1 MLLRAGSLLSLA
13 LTAILAAG
21 GAMGQ
26 DKGQGSR
33 PAQPVV
39 IELFTSQ
46 GCSSCPPADSL
57 LSEMIRNNPKLIA
70 LTLPVDYWDYI
81 GWKDTLASPAFTARQ
96 KAYAATRSDH
106 QIYTPQAVVNGVSPV
121 VGSDRDEIEAASRT
135 SFGKDGALSVPLAA
149 NPNDNGLSVD
159 LGAAP
164 QGAPRAGTF
173 WLFQIAR
180 ERTVAIGRGENSGH
194 RVTYANV
201 VRHMRRI
208 GDWTGQPTHF
218 DIPGQHLTSPD
229 SDSFAL
235 VLQAGSESRPG
246 LILAAIMGDQIR

>member
-1 MLLRAGSLLSLA
+1 MPSSAGSLLSLA
-13 LTAILAAG
+13 LTAILAASA
-21 GAMGQ
+21 AMGQ
-26 DKGQGSR
+26 ERGQVAR

-57 LSEMIRNNPKLIA
+57 LSEMIRDNPKLIA
-70 LTLPVDYWDYI
+70 LTLPVDYWDYF
-81 GWKDTLASPAFTARQ
+81 GWKDTLASPAFSARQ
-96 KAYAATRSDH
+96 KAYAATRNDH
-106 QIYTPQAVVNGVSPV
+106 HIYTPQAVVNGVSHV
-121 VGSDRDEIEAASRT
+121 VGSDRDEIQSASRAA
-135 SFGKDGALSVPLAA
+135 FGKDGALSVPLAA
-149 NPNDNGLSVD
+149 HPNDNGLSVD

-201 VRHMRRI
+201 VRHIRRI
-208 GDWTGQPTHF
+208 GEWAGQATRF
-218 DIPGQHLTSPD
+218 DIAGQDLTSAD
-229 SDSFAL
+229 SDSWVL
-235 VLQAGSESRPG
+235 VLQAGTESRPG
-246 LILAAIMGDQIR
+246 PILAALSGDQIR

>member
-1 MLLRAGSLLSLA
+1 MSARIGSLICLA
-13 LTAILAAG
+13 LTASIAAG
-21 GAMGQ
+21 CVM
-26 DKGQGSR
+26 
-33 PAQPVV
+33 AQEDGKRAHRTPPVV

-57 LSEMIRNNPKLIA
+57 LSELMGANPKLIA

-96 KAYAATRSDH
+96 KAYGAMRGDH

-135 SFGKDGALSVPLAA
+135 AFGKDGALSVPLAA

-201 VRHMRRI
+201 VRHMHRI
-208 GDWTGQPTHF
+208 GDWSGQPTHF
-218 DIPGQHLTSPD
+218 DIPGQDLTSAD
-229 SDSFAL
+229 SDSFVL

-246 LILAAIMGDQIR
+246 PILAALSGDQIR